1 MTSDYGKT
9 GGGGGDVG
17 GCGGA
22 SSAIKERLL
31 PDNRATRQRVNS
43 DPVSNKKCIPN
54 VFNHFTSRRL
64 SFFSL
69 WPHQQIKRVKGSAM
83 KSFII
88 RCE

>member
-1 MTSDYGKT
+1 MTSDYGKS

-43 DPVSNKKCIPN
+43 DPVSNKKCIQ
-54 VFNHFTSRRL
+54 SL
-64 SFFSL
+64 YKSSFVLLLVVAPSADKEG
-69 WPHQQIKRVKGSAM
+69 KRKRYE
-83 KSFII
+83 II
-88 RCE
+88 HHPM